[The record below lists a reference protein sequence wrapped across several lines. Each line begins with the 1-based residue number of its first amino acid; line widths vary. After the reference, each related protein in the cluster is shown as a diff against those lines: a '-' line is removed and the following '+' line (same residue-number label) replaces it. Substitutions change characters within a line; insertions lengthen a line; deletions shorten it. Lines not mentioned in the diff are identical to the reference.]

1 MGLKEIIDAVSALG
15 TLGFAILAVYAFLKE
30 IIVPRG
36 RLDDQKAATAEALGL
51 ARSAIADNERLA
63 AAVEARNRL
72 EEARELAIREAQDA
86 NRRRAR

>member
-51 ARSAIADNERLA
+51 ARSAIDDNERLA

-72 EEARELAIREAQDA
+72 EEAREIAERE
-86 NRRRAR
+86 RRR